1 MVTRVTASQR
11 FSVALRNILTSLE
24 RVQGVQEQVVTGKR
38 ILRPSDDP
46 AGFSKVTSL
55 RALLQDSLQVRK
67 NIDASKGPLNV
78 ADQTMASI
86 TSLVQEARTLAVG
99 QAGAPA
105 DAATRAATATQVARI
120 RESILE
126 LANTQVGGRHIF
138 AGTAVTTRPFGAD
151 GAYLGNGENLKINLG
166 IATPSTLN
174 VVGSEFLTTDLD
186 PDLFR
191 TASHVKSTT
200 PLTDRFTINAS
211 NNVLV
216 IQEFPSGASFNVA
229 LNAGTYTGDQLAAE
243 LQSQLTNFTA
253 AGGTYAVTYDE
264 STDRFR
270 IRVTG
275 GLASE
280 FRVISAGTNPAS
292 TAATVFGFNANSAQK
307 SEAVSSTETAFNV
320 IAGVNDTFSVQVDG
334 SASTAVTVDAG
345 VYTAQALASRIQLR
359 VNNNV
364 KRVTASNNTIRI
376 LEDGGV
382 RSATLTVPA
391 GTKTGAA
398 LAADLQAAL
407 NASTVLK
414 GSTSAV
420 PPGTGYTVTYI
431 DTADKF
437 TITVPGGPPPAN
449 LAVDVSSPDGLA
461 ALMGFTVAAPFASA
475 VTSDKNITG
484 AKVDYGVAF
493 KDTFTIT
500 SPTVGAGSSVSI
512 GAGANN
518 ILPTL
523 NLNGATT
530 VASRSTLL
538 LDLNKGEG
546 VAAGTISITNRA
558 GQTFTVDLST
568 AATLNDVFSQIE
580 AAVTGVKASLA
591 ADGKRIVLTDSNS
604 PRVSNLI
611 VREVGTTTTAA
622 DLGIKADV
630 PGNVTGLDVGPS
642 VSASTLVSALRGG
655 RGINLGTVGI
665 GTATIDLAIGK
676 EATVGDILS
685 AINSQPGSEAK
696 ASISSGGSHLR
707 LASTNPVKSALI
719 TDITASAAK
728 ELGFQGADNVL
739 GLLDTLE
746 EALRRNDGE
755 TLGKTLDAFS
765 EALERIGLARV
776 KIGQVS
782 QQFDRFKAQQEE
794 VEVSF
799 TEVLSS
805 VEDADIVEAMTQFS
819 IFQNTLQAALASSA
833 QILQVQLLDF
843 LR

>member
-1 MVTRVTASQR
+1 
-11 FSVALRNILTSLE
+11 
-24 RVQGVQEQVVTGKR
+24 GKR

-166 IATPSTLN
+166 IATPIALN

-186 PDLFR
+186 PDLFQ

-216 IQEFPSGASFNVA
+216 IQEFPSGTSFNVA

-243 LQSQLTNFTA
+243 LQSQLTNFTPV
-253 AGGTYAVTYDE
+253 GGTYAVTYDE

-270 IRVTG
+270 IQVTG

-292 TAATVFGFNANSAQK
+292 TAAAVFGFNADSAQK
-307 SEAVSSTETAFNV
+307 SEAVSGTETAFNV
-320 IAGVNDTFSVQVDG
+320 IAGVNDSFSIQVDG
-334 SASTAVTVDAG
+334 GTSTAVTVDAG
-345 VYTAQALASRIQLR
+345 VYTAQTLASQIQLR

-391 GTKTGAA
+391 GTKTGAT

-414 GSTSAV
+414 GSTAAT
-420 PPGTGYTVTYI
+420 PPGPGYVVTY
-431 DTADKF
+431 TAGADKF
-437 TITVPGGPPPAN
+437 TITTATPGTPPPAN

-461 ALMGFTVAAPFASA
+461 ALMGFTVPVPFAST

-484 AKVDYGVAF
+484 AKVDYGVSF

-518 ILPTL
+518 ILPAL
-523 NLNGATT
+523 NLNGATAT
-530 VASRSTLL
+530 ASRSTLL
-538 LDLNKGEG
+538 SDLNKGKG

-568 AATLNDVFSQIE
+568 AATLNDVFAKIE

-622 DLGIKADV
+622 GLGIKADV
-630 PGNVTGLDVGPS
+630 PGNITGLDVGPS

-655 RGINLGTVGI
+655 RGINLGTVRI

-685 AINSQPGSEAK
+685 AINSQSGSGAK
-696 ASISSGGSHLR
+696 ASISSDGSHLR